1 MKTTPS
7 LDWLPT
13 PEVVRERI
21 AAVEE
26 ELKAL
31 RRLLRASTAAA
42 KAEKARRRNEQMA
55 QAEGEQ

>member
-1 MKTTPS
+1 MKTTTS
-7 LDWLPT
+7 LDQLPI

-21 AAVEE
+21 AAVED

-42 KAEKARRRNEQMA
+42 KAEKARQRNQQLA
-55 QAEGEQ
+55 QAEGKQ